1 MMNRVLIIGC
11 GDLGSRFLQAALQV
25 KTVSQ
30 IDIVEF
36 SDQAIVTAK
45 TRMDQVNYDKK
56 SVKMVWHV
64 TINSVSSGIDL
75 CIIATQA
82 DGREKIFSEVIKLG
96 IKKIITEKVVA
107 QSLGGYREI
116 HGQTKDAGVKVW
128 VNCKTRA
135 YPIWKYIY
143 GKIQAGETISYHS
156 IGGNHGL
163 FTNGLH
169 TLDLFAFISSSDK
182 LIGSQ
187 SVINPLIYKTKREK
201 YDITGTFHLS
211 GANNSRCIIEFSES
225 NMSSFLE
232 IVVTPKFRWV
242 LDHSS
247 RQAFEG
253 RQVNNWIL
261 EPIPFDGDLRVSNMS
276 VKFISD
282 ILENGECELPS
293 LQDTYAAHEF
303 LFLTTL
309 PIFNK
314 ALNKLDD
321 VCPCT

>member
-1 MMNRVLIIGC
+1 MNKVLIIGC
-11 GDLGSRFLQAALQV
+11 GELGSRFLQAALQV
-25 KTVSQ
+25 KTISK
-30 IDIVEF
+30 IDIIEP
-36 SDQAIVTAK
+36 SQKAIAEAK
-45 TRMDQVNYDKK
+45 VRMDQINYSKRL
-56 SVKMVWHV
+56 VEVQWHV
-64 TINSVSSGIDL
+64 SIDSITSGIDL

-82 DGREKIFSEVIKLG
+82 DGREKIFSNVIKLG
-96 IKKIITEKVVA
+96 IKKIITEKVVT
-107 QSLGGYREI
+107 QSLSGYKFILEEAN
-116 HGQTKDAGVKVW
+116 DANVKVW

-143 GKIQAGETISYHS
+143 SKISPEESLTYHS

-169 TLDLFAFISSSDK
+169 TLDLFAFISSSDNLIDNHSAIDPK
-182 LIGSQ
+182 L
-187 SVINPLIYKTKREK
+187 YKTKREK

-211 GANNSRCIIEFSES
+211 GANNSKCIIEYSES

-232 IVVTPKFRWV
+232 IVITPKFRWV

-253 RQVNNWIL
+253 RQVNRWIL
-261 EPIPFDGDLRVSNMS
+261 EPIPFDGNLSVSNMS

-282 ILENGECELPS
+282 ILESGECELPS
-293 LQDTYAAHEF
+293 LKDTYAAHEF

-309 PIFNK
+309 PVFNK
-314 ALNKLDD
+314 ALNKIDD
-321 VCPCT
+321 ICPCT